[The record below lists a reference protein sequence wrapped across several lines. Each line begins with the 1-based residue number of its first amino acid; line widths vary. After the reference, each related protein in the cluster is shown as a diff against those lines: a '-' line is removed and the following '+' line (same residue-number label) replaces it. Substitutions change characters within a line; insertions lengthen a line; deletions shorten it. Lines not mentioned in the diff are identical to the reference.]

1 MKYSEEV
8 KALLHKARR
17 SLDAAKELF
26 SKGYY
31 DFAVSRA
38 YYAMFYSAEAV
49 LLTKDLKFKKHSAV
63 ISMFGKEFVKTG
75 KFEEKYHG
83 YLLNAFREREKGDY
97 DVFLFQGKEGAEE
110 VLKNAE
116 EFISAVEGFLRKLGY
131 ELKEVHE

>member
-1 MKYSEEV
+1 VKYSEEV

-63 ISMFGKEFVKTG
+63 ISGFGKEFVKTG
-75 KFEEKYHG
+75 EFEEKYHG
-83 YLLNAFREREKGDY
+83 YTDICSM
-97 DVFLFQGKEGAEE
+97 LFGKE
-110 VLKNAE
+110 
-116 EFISAVEGFLRKLGY
+116 RKGIMMFSCSRVR
-131 ELKEVHE
+131 KTQKKC